1 MIAETAIF
9 KLTIAPIAEGS
20 CKMYAVVHKST
31 PLTSLFY
38 RLPSWTIKTDETEF
52 DRIVAD
58 FVTDFYLTTDEPLI
72 IHSEVFRKFAKAI
85 KLGRP
90 AIIEIN
96 RFKFYL
102 VEFHEGQPA
111 QTFDARKA
119 IKEW

>member
-1 MIAETAIF
+1 
-9 KLTIAPIAEGS
+9 
-20 CKMYAVVHKST
+20 MYAVVHKST

-38 RLPSWTIKTDETEF
+38 RLPSWTIETSETEF
-52 DRIVAD
+52 DRIVQSL
-58 FVTDFYLTTDEPLI
+58 VTKFYLTTDEALYFDDVI
-72 IHSEVFRKFAKAI
+72 RKFAKAI
-85 KLGRP
+85 KLDQP

>member
-1 MIAETAIF
+1 
-9 KLTIAPIAEGS
+9 
-20 CKMYAVVHKST
+20 MYAVVHKST

-38 RLPSWTIKTDETEF
+38 RLPSWTITTDETEF

-58 FVTDFYLTTDEPLI
+58 LVTDFYLTTDEPLYR
-72 IHSEVFRKFAKAI
+72 SEVARKFTKAI
-85 KLGRP
+85 KLNRP

-102 VEFHEGQPA
+102 VEFHEGQPE